1 MKHLKLKQSKLGLD
15 LQHLYNLNLPRNS
28 FKRIHFHLRIS
39 LAKELKLRNAA
50 ASLMEAIY
58 LPYIHSPSFLNKIT
72 FAVYPAENYISQLP
86 LQKEVANET

>member
-1 MKHLKLKQSKLGLD
+1 MGVTTL
-15 LQHLYNLNLPRNS
+15 
-28 FKRIHFHLRIS
+28 IS
-39 LAKELKLRNAA
+39 ICMTGSVVFVPPSSPVLKLRNAA